1 MNKKYLLDTNICV
14 FLLRGKFEID
24 KKIDGVG
31 LENCCISAITVA
43 ELKFGAELMQKKG
56 RNFPT
61 QNLDAFI
68 SSIDVVSIESSLDVF
83 AKEKARLQMLGT
95 PSDDNFDLLIG
106 STAIANNFVLVT
118 ENVSDF
124 RNLCDIEIENWVIR

>member
-14 FLLRGKFEID
+14 FLLRGRFDID
-24 KKIDGVG
+24 KKIDSVG

-56 RNFPT
+56 KKFPT

-68 SSIDVVSIESSLDVF
+68 DSIEVVPIESSLNVF
-83 AKEKARLQMLGT
+83 AVEKTRLQLLGT
-95 PSDDNFDLLIG
+95 PADDNFDLLIG
-106 STAIANNFVLVT
+106 STAIANNWSIGQNAGCFFYFT
-118 ENVSDF
+118 
-124 RNLCDIEIENWVIR
+124 I